1 MGSPRKCRIPE
12 RLDTLPSMLLRCRW
26 MRATPRRYLL
36 LLIGIL
42 GLGYFFYKF
51 RNAITLEGFR
61 WSIVWES
68 LRHANIPLMVLAVV
82 MTYACFAVRA
92 VRWMRF
98 CRVIGE
104 THFWNVYPATLMG
117 FACTFLLGRAG
128 EPVRPVLIARKDSLP
143 IPHMFGVYVLERVFD
158 MAAAI
163 VLAGMAL
170 LFFEGHQLNAGPDT
184 PIMRIARS
192 AGVALLV
199 GLVAIVAFL
208 VYFRFHGGG
217 WLANKLRHESWR
229 TGWREKVALLLEGFS
244 DGLQGIRSWSDL
256 LVLLAQ
262 TAVHWIM
269 VVVLYFW
276 VFHALRGELLALR
289 FSAATLVLAF
299 TLVGSAAQLPG
310 VGGGAQVA
318 SFLVLTLIF
327 GIDKEPA
334 ATAAVMVWLVSFASV
349 SLVGLPLL
357 FHEGW
362 SMGELRQ
369 MARAEERAGEAAL
382 LEEAEA
388 DQEKRVP

>member
-1 MGSPRKCRIPE
+1 
-12 RLDTLPSMLLRCRW
+12 
-26 MRATPRRYLL
+26 MRVTSRRYLL
-36 LLIGIL
+36 ILIGIL

-61 WSIVWES
+61 WSVVWES
-68 LRHANIPLMVLAVV
+68 LQHANIPLMVLAVL

-92 VRWMRF
+92 ARWMRF
-98 CRVIGE
+98 CRAIGE
-104 THFWNVYPATLMG
+104 TQFWNVYPATLMG

-143 IPHMFGVYVLERVFD
+143 VPHMFGVYVLERVFD

-163 VLAGMAL
+163 VLAGAAL
-170 LFFEGHQLNAGPDT
+170 VFFQSHPVQGGHDT
-184 PIMRIARS
+184 PILRLARS
-192 AGVALLV
+192 AGIFLLL
-199 GLVAIVAFL
+199 GLVVIVAFL

-217 WLANKLRHESWR
+217 WLAKKLQHENWR
-229 TGWREKVALLLEGFS
+229 TGWREKAAVLLEGFS
-244 DGLQGIRSWSDL
+244 DGLRGIRSGSDL

-262 TAVHWIM
+262 TTVHWVM
-269 VVVLYFW
+269 VIVLYFW
-276 VFHALRGELLALR
+276 VFHALRGELLALS

-334 ATAAVMVWLVSFASV
+334 ATGAVMVWLVSFASV

-369 MARAEERAGEAAL
+369 MARAEEKAGEAAF
-382 LEEAEA
+382 LEEAEHGA
-388 DQEKRVP
+388 NPGKRAP